1 MVADDVQLI
10 QKVLSGDDEAFT
22 TLVRKHQKSVHA
34 LVWRKVGDFHF
45 AEEITQDV
53 FLRAYRYLPT
63 LKDPTQFSGW
73 LYVITDRLCNNY
85 LQNKK
90 SEIKSLED
98 VPVIEMQRTSYE
110 RYMSEQN
117 EQEAHVH
124 RQELVRRLLAKL
136 PESERTVMTLYY
148 LGEMTAKEIGNFLG
162 VSVNTITSRLSRARE
177 RLRQD
182 EELLVREML
191 GSVQLS
197 DSLTDRIARKVSD
210 VKLAPSPNWKPF
222 LPWMAFG
229 AAAVLVMLL
238 LGASNQYLLRFQRPY
253 SFEAQSEPTIEIIDT
268 PIVLDI
274 EAKPAVRNQA
284 GRSTTDPSERQYRSA
299 GADVVSASDA
309 QDASV
314 RRSASQWT
322 QAAGP
327 KGGPV
332 FDVFATSEGTLYAFS
347 QTGIY
352 RLRSEAPAWTL
363 INSNV
368 PIEGLRVSIAEH
380 RNTLYLVSGDAVFTS
395 IDEGETWNA
404 FCTRP
409 EGEAIGFVVTDEV
422 QGDGSDI
429 TMYLVLRDKGVL
441 RSTDTGKQ
449 WTILNDG
456 LIGRAISAMA
466 AIGDRVFAGTDKGL
480 YRLDSGVWERL
491 LADVA
496 GSIYSL
502 AVSEGNLY
510 VGTGPDFLTLQQIG
524 SKPTEVMQTMYDN
537 NSSLSRVFHST
548 DLGTSWT
555 EITPMDG
562 SRPITARSGI
572 SLLATGKTIL
582 AQAVTRFRSRDGGQ
596 TWTDLGVDMDSLLLN
611 AFPSVAVD
619 ENTFY
624 KTGRS
629 GIHRTTDGGESWHLF
644 MDGMVGTRILDL
656 IACNNRL
663 YAHTGDDIVQS
674 RDSGESWDVIR
685 FGANAIADSAGH
697 SRLKFSADSR
707 LTIASNTLY
716 VISREGN
723 DLRVFRLSTDSN
735 VFSPVQEIPAFEVD
749 FSSIGVSE
757 TNSEGA
763 KQARLSDTHEKDDTP
778 VETLRR
784 REHERIGAFI
794 VRDETFYAEYQ
805 RKLFKWQPGDS
816 EWKDTGLVDTG
827 EPSDEDPKYG
837 FKLAVSGEM
846 VYVGKRNGRLFQ
858 SLDSGD
864 SWRDVTSSL
873 PLSFTRFKAIIFA
886 GSTVYVATNR
896 GLLASQT
903 GVHWRVITDDVVIDR
918 LAVNGLTV
926 YGAGESGVY
935 RLMFMTSGNRCL
947 RGFRVRYSRLSSI
960 ATDFMLRRNGAG
972 CFTSRLRKRGTPCL
986 INKGDYCARV

>member
-1 MVADDVQLI
+1 MIADDVQLI

-22 TLVRKHQKSVHA
+22 ALVRKHQKSVHA
-34 LVWRKVGDFHF
+34 LAWRKVGDFHL
-45 AEEITQDV
+45 AEEITQDA
-53 FLRAYRYLPT
+53 FLRAYKYLST

-90 SEIKSLED
+90 SDLKLLED
-98 VPVIEMQRTSYE
+98 VPVIEMQKASYQ

-117 EQEAHVH
+117 EKEAHAH

-182 EELLVREML
+182 EELLVRELL

-210 VKLAPSPNWKPF
+210 VKLTPSPNWKPF

-229 AAAVLVMLL
+229 AAAVLVILL
-238 LGASNQYLLRFQRPY
+238 LGASNQYLLRFQKPY

-284 GRSTTDPSERQYRSA
+284 GRAVTTDDSSGA
-299 GADVVSASDA
+299 GVQVSDAVSASDA

-314 RRSASQWT
+314 RLSASQWT

-327 KGGPV
+327 RGGPV
-332 FDVFATSEGTLYAFS
+332 LDVFATPERTLYAFS

-352 RLRSEAPAWTL
+352 RLRSDDPAWTL
-363 INSNV
+363 INSSV
-368 PIEGLRVSIAEH
+368 PIDGVRVSIAEH
-380 RNTLYLVSGDAVFTS
+380 RDVLYLVSNKAIFTS
-395 IDEGETWNA
+395 TDEGETWNA

-409 EGEAIGFVVTDEV
+409 EGDTIGFVVTDEA
-422 QGDGSDI
+422 QGDGSQVDI
-429 TMYLVLRDKGVL
+429 AMYLVLRDEGVFC
-441 RSTDTGKQ
+441 STDGGQ
-449 WTILNDG
+449 RWIVLNNG
-456 LIGRAISAMA
+456 LTSKAISAMA
-466 AIGDRVFAGTDKGL
+466 TIGNTVFAGTDKGL
-480 YRLDSGVWERL
+480 YRLDAGVWERL
-491 LADVA
+491 LADVS

-502 AVSEGNLY
+502 VVSEDSLY
-510 VGTGPDFLTLQQIG
+510 VGTGPDFLALQQVG
-524 SKPTEVMQTMYDN
+524 SKPTEAAQMMYDH

-548 DLGTSWT
+548 DLGISWT
-555 EITPMDG
+555 EITPTDG

-572 SLLATGKTIL
+572 SLVVIGKTIL
-582 AQAVTRFRSRDGGQ
+582 AQASTRFRSRDDGQ
-596 TWTDLGVDMDSLLLN
+596 TWTNLGFDMDSFVLN
-611 AFPSVAVD
+611 ALPSVAVN

-624 KTGRS
+624 KAGPS

-644 MDGMVGTRILDL
+644 MDGMIGTRILDL
-656 IACNNRL
+656 VAVSNRL
-663 YAHTGDDIVQS
+663 YAHTGDGIAQS
-674 RDSGESWDVIR
+674 TDNGESWRAVRVNTSGGDAKSIK
-685 FGANAIADSAGH
+685 AEQ
-697 SRLKFSADSR
+697 SRLNFSVDSR

-716 VISREGN
+716 VISHDRN
-723 DLRVFRLSTDSN
+723 NLRVFRLSTDGD
-735 VFSPVQEIPAFEVD
+735 VFSLVQEIPAFEVD
-749 FSSIGVSE
+749 ASSIGVSE
-757 TNSEGA
+757 THSKKA
-763 KQARLSDTHEKDDTP
+763 TQTHLSDRPEKDDTP

-784 REHERIGAFI
+784 REHQNIGAFV
-794 VRDETFYAEYQ
+794 VRDERFYAEYK

-827 EPSDEDPKYG
+827 EPSDEDPKYE
-837 FKLAVSGEM
+837 FKLAVSEET
-846 VYVGKRNGRLFQ
+846 VYVGKREGRLFQ
-858 SLDSGD
+858 SLDGGD
-864 SWRDVTSSL
+864 SWKDITPTL
-873 PLSFTRFKAIIFA
+873 PLRFMGFKEIVFA
-886 GSTVYVATNR
+886 GSTVYVATDR

-903 GVHWRVITDDVVIDR
+903 GAHWRVIADDVAIDR
-918 LAVNGLTV
+918 LAVNGRTV

-935 RLMFMTSGNRCL
+935 RLDVQDKWKQMSPRVPGKVLALVVDRDRLYVATER
-947 RGFRVRYSRLSSI
+947 RGLFHISLEENNYALSH
-960 ATDFMLRRNGAG
+960 
-972 CFTSRLRKRGTPCL
+972 K
-986 INKGDYCARV
+986 

>member
-1 MVADDVQLI
+1 MIADDVQLI
-10 QKVLSGDDEAFT
+10 QRVLSGDDEAFT
-22 TLVRKHQKSVHA
+22 ALVRKHQKRVHA
-34 LVWRKVGDFHF
+34 LAWRKVGDFHF
-45 AEEITQDV
+45 AEEITQDA
-53 FLRAYRYLPT
+53 FLRAYRHLST

-73 LYVITDRLCNNY
+73 LYVITDRLCKNW

-117 EQEAHVH
+117 EQEAHAH

-162 VSVNTITSRLSRARE
+162 VSVNTITSRLTRARE
-177 RLRQD
+177 RLQQD

-197 DSLTDRIARKVSD
+197 DNLTERIAQQVAD
-210 VKLAPSPNWKPF
+210 VKPAPSPNWKPF

-238 LGASNQYLLRFQRPY
+238 LGASNQYLLRFQKPY
-253 SFEAQSEPTIEIIDT
+253 SFEAQSEPTIEMIDT

-284 GRSTTDPSERQYRSA
+284 GRAITTDNSNGA
-299 GADVVSASDA
+299 GVQVSDTVSASNA
-309 QDASV
+309 QDASIKH
-314 RRSASQWT
+314 STTQWT
-322 QAAGP
+322 QAVGP
-327 KGGPV
+327 RGGPV

-347 QTGIY
+347 QTGFYI
-352 RLRSEAPAWTL
+352 LRSNAPVWTL
-363 INSNV
+363 INSSV
-368 PIEGLRVSIAEH
+368 PIEGLRVPMAEH
-380 RNTLYLVSGDAVFTS
+380 SNTLYLVSNDAVFTS
-395 IDEGETWNA
+395 TDEGETWNA
-404 FCTRP
+404 LCDRP
-409 EGEAIGFVVTDEV
+409 EGEAMGFVVTDEA
-422 QGDGSDI
+422 QGDGSQVGVA
-429 TMYLVLRDKGVL
+429 MYLAIHDKGIFH
-441 RSTDTGKQ
+441 STDTFKE
-449 WTILNDG
+449 WTLLNDG
-456 LIGRAISAMA
+456 LMDRTISAVA
-466 AIGDRVFAGTDKGL
+466 VIGDTVFAGTDKGL
-480 YRLDSGVWERL
+480 YRLDAGVWERL
-491 LADVA
+491 LADVS

-502 AVSEGNLY
+502 VVSEDSLY
-510 VGTGPDFLTLQQIG
+510 VGTGPGFLALQEAR
-524 SKPTEVMQTMYDN
+524 SKPTGVMQTMYDD
-537 NSSLSRVFHST
+537 NSNLSRIFQST

-555 EITPMDG
+555 EITPMGDF
-562 SRPITARSGI
+562 RPITALSGI
-572 SLLATGKTIL
+572 NLLVIGKTIL

-596 TWTDLGVDMDSLLLN
+596 TWVDLGVDMDSLLLN

-624 KTGRS
+624 KAGRS

-674 RDSGESWDVIR
+674 RDSGESWDMIR
-685 FGANAIADSAGH
+685 FGTNAVSDSTGH
-697 SRLKFSADSR
+697 SRPNFSVDSR
-707 LTIASNTLY
+707 LTIAGNTLY
-716 VISREGN
+716 VISREGH

-757 TNSEGA
+757 VNSKEA
-763 KQARLSDTHEKDDTP
+763 TQAHLSDTHEKDDTL

-784 REHERIGAFI
+784 KEHEKIGAFM
-794 VRDETFYAEYQ
+794 VSGETFYAEYK

-816 EWKDTGLVDTG
+816 EWKATGLVDTG
-827 EPSDEDPKYG
+827 EPSDADLKYG
-837 FKLAVSGEM
+837 FKLAVSGET
-846 VYVGKRNGRLFQ
+846 VYVGKRDGRLFQ

-864 SWRDVTSSL
+864 SWKNITFTV
-873 PLSFTRFKAIIFA
+873 PLHFTGFKEIVFA
-886 GSTVYVATNR
+886 GSTVYVATDN
-896 GLLASQT
+896 GVLASQT
-903 GVHWRVITDDVVIDR
+903 GAHWQVIADDVIVDR

-935 RLMFMTSGNRCL
+935 RLDVYDEWKQISPRVPGKVLALVIDRDRLYVATER
-947 RGFRVRYSRLSSI
+947 RGLFHISLEEDNYALSH
-960 ATDFMLRRNGAG
+960 
-972 CFTSRLRKRGTPCL
+972 K
-986 INKGDYCARV
+986 

>member
-1 MVADDVQLI
+1 MIADDVQLI

-22 TLVRKHQKSVHA
+22 ALVRKHQKSVHA

-53 FLRAYRYLPT
+53 FLRAYKYLST
-63 LKDPTQFSGW
+63 LKDPAQFSGW
-73 LYVITDRLCNNY
+73 LYVITDRLCKNW

-117 EQEAHVH
+117 EKEAHVH

-177 RLRQD
+177 RLQQD
-182 EELLVREML
+182 EELLVRELL

-238 LGASNQYLLRFQRPY
+238 LGASNQYLLRFQKPY

-284 GRSTTDPSERQYRSA
+284 GSATTTHQSDNT
-299 GADVVSASDA
+299 GAQVSDAVSASDA

-314 RRSASQWT
+314 RLSTSQWS

-327 KGGPV
+327 RGGPV

-347 QTGIY
+347 QTGLY
-352 RLRSEAPAWTL
+352 RLQSEAPAWTL
-363 INSNV
+363 INSSV
-368 PIEGLRVSIAEH
+368 PIEGLRVPMAEH
-380 RNTLYLVSGDAVFTS
+380 RNTLYFVSDDAVFAST
-395 IDEGETWNA
+395 DEGATWNTL
-404 FCTRP
+404 CDRP
-409 EGEAIGFVVTDEV
+409 EGEAMGFVVMDET
-422 QGDGSDI
+422 QGNGSQVGI
-429 TMYLVLRDKGVL
+429 AMYLAIHDKGIFHF
-441 RSTDTGKQ
+441 TDAVKE
-449 WTILNDG
+449 WTLLNDG
-456 LIGRAISAMA
+456 LLNRTISAVA
-466 AIGDRVFAGTDKGL
+466 VIGDTVFAGTDEGL
-480 YRLDSGVWERL
+480 YRLDAGVWERL
-491 LADVA
+491 LADVS

-502 AVSEGNLY
+502 VVSENNLY
-510 VGTGPDFLTLQQIG
+510 VGTGPDFLALQQVG
-524 SKPTEVMQTMYDN
+524 SKPTEVMQTMYDH
-537 NSSLSRVFHST
+537 NSNLNRVFHST
-548 DLGTSWT
+548 DFGTSWT
-555 EITPMDG
+555 EITPTDG
-562 SRPITARSGI
+562 SRPIMARSGI
-572 SLLATGKTIL
+572 SLVIAGKTIL
-582 AQAVTRFRSRDGGQ
+582 AQASTRFRSRDGGK
-596 TWTDLGVDMDSLLLN
+596 TWTNLGFDMNSFMLN
-611 AFPSVAVD
+611 ALPSVAVD

-624 KTGRS
+624 KAGPS

-656 IACNNRL
+656 VAVNNRL

-674 RDSGESWDVIR
+674 KDGGESWGATR
-685 FGANAIADSAGH
+685 PGANEVASSTGQ

-707 LTIASNTLY
+707 LTIAGNTLY

-723 DLRVFRLSTDSN
+723 DWRISRLSTDGD
-735 VFSPVQEIPAFEVD
+735 VFSLVQEIPVFAVD
-749 FSSIGVSE
+749 FSFIGVSE
-757 TNSEGA
+757 ANSE
-763 KQARLSDTHEKDDTP
+763 KVTQAHVSVEREKHDNP
-778 VETLRR
+778 VGILRR
-784 REHERIGAFI
+784 KEHERIGAF
-794 VRDETFYAEYQ
+794 VVSGETFYAEYK

-827 EPSDEDPKYG
+827 EPSEEDLRYG
-837 FKLAVSGEM
+837 FKLAVSGET
-846 VYVGKRNGRLFQ
+846 VYVGKRDGRLFQ

-864 SWRDVTSSL
+864 SWKDITPTL
-873 PLSFTRFKAIIFA
+873 PLRFTRFKEMAFA
-886 GSTVYVATNR
+886 GSTVYVATDN
-896 GLLASQT
+896 GVLASQT
-903 GVHWRVITDDVVIDR
+903 GAHWRVITDDVVIDR

-935 RLMFMTSGNRCL
+935 RLDIHDEWKQISPRVPGKVLSLVVDRDRLYVATER
-947 RGFRVRYSRLSSI
+947 RGLFHISLEEESYTVSH
-960 ATDFMLRRNGAG
+960 N
-972 CFTSRLRKRGTPCL
+972 
-986 INKGDYCARV
+986 